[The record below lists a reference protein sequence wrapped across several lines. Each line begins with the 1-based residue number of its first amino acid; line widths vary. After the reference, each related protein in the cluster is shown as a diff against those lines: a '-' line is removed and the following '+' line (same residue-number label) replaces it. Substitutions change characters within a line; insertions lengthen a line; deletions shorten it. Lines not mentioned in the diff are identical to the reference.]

1 MRLTGLNLSFLNLKS
16 CMILNMLFCLTLS
29 FPQSHA
35 QSDVTPAL
43 ELENAD
49 SSNTHTINAPILP
62 EPTPLKLFI
71 LHGGMADP
79 ANDSTQNIARYIMN
93 SGFPQSQVVVLPNPY
108 PDIKPDL
115 NNLQEVFKNIRS
127 EGLGD
132 FLKST
137 IRLTKENVKINWDT
151 YRDSSEL
158 NSPVTQTAYKHLLD
172 VLRQKEQEF
181 PQRKL
186 MIQWVGLSAGGQ
198 MGLTLAKKL
207 ADDASSEAM
216 SLKRDLQLQTITTL
230 GSPIIENQAP
240 KEIKIISCVSQ
251 QDEIWRQSTRP
262 GAAKVF
268 IGREVLE
275 TPPNRDENDEVREF
289 TLPVQTEY
297 NISEGHNLWHK
308 DTAILSKALAGVV
321 P

>member
-1 MRLTGLNLSFLNLKS
+1 MRLILKLGIVMVNLMWLFMACFLQCQES
-16 CMILNMLFCLTLS
+16 
-29 FPQSHA
+29 QA
-35 QSDVTPAL
+35 QSDLTPSS
-43 ELENAD
+43 ENASPD
-49 SSNTHTINAPILP
+49 SSLP
-62 EPTPLKLFI
+62 ANIQVNPQVYLQQPTPLKLFI

-79 ANDSTQNIARYIMN
+79 NNDSTNNIARYIMN

-108 PDIKPDL
+108 PNIKPALD
-115 NNLQEVFKNIRS
+115 NLQGVFQNIKS
-127 EGLGD
+127 DGLGD

-158 NSPVTQTAYKHLLD
+158 DSQVTQTAYKHLLA
-172 VLRQKEQEF
+172 VLKQKEQEF

-207 ADDASSEAM
+207 TDDASTDVM
-216 SLKRDLQLQTITTL
+216 VLKQDMQLQTITTL

-262 GAAKVF
+262 GAANVF
-268 IGREVLE
+268 IGKDVLE
-275 TPPNRDENDEVREF
+275 VPPNRDDNDEVREF
-289 TLPVQTEY
+289 TLPVKKEY
-297 NISEGHNLWHK
+297 DISEGHNLWHK
-308 DTAILSKALAGVV
+308 DTSILSKALEGVV